1 MAFAPR
7 FFKHRGITVIQKLDP
22 AVPPSDK
29 LGPGCAERNGVSG
42 VSSVADKVGLV
53 LAGGAVAGGA
63 FKAGGLRA
71 LESALVRRQ
80 SAAGAWRPFGLNDF
94 DVFVGLSAGSVL
106 AAVLSAGIPPDEIVR
121 IISGT
126 SEKYESFRVAHFMR
140 PDLSTVPHRLA
151 GFFARQNE
159 LFTNWLSG
167 ATNPALGGRFTIPQ
181 KLIRMVDATSRQL
194 PTGLFDPRA
203 LADYLRR
210 NMERAR
216 IVDDFATAARQTG
229 RELYLTATDLN
240 RGRLIVF
247 GHDEPYSKVPISQA
261 IAASCALPLW
271 YRPMAI
277 ENPLADQPGEPAR
290 LDLAD
295 GGLMRTANVRVAVEK
310 GCRLVVCYNPFTHI
324 RYDRAGRSLAEHG
337 PVAIASQSVRTMIGA
352 RLAIAK
358 ELLFH
363 DPNVKADI
371 VFIEPAEDDYA
382 FFQMGALNFWSK
394 NRAAQH
400 GFVAVGTALDASYD
414 LLHGVFLRHG
424 IELRPPERAQP
435 RTPSPARLAVEMRE
449 SRG

>member
-1 MAFAPR
+1 MAFSPR

-22 AVPPSDK
+22 EVARAVGKS
-29 LGPGCAERNGVSG
+29 
-42 VSSVADKVGLV
+42 DKVGIV

-71 LESALVRRQ
+71 LDEALVRRQ
-80 SAAGAWRPFGLNDF
+80 RPGGGWQPFGLNDF
-94 DVFVGLSAGSVL
+94 DVFVGLSAGSML
-106 AAVLSAGIPPDEIVR
+106 AAVLSAGIAPDEIFK
-121 IISGT
+121 IISGN
-126 SEKYESFRVAHFMR
+126 SDVYESFRAWHFMR
-140 PDLSTVPHRLA
+140 PDLSAVPRRLM

-159 LFTNWLSG
+159 LVSNWLSG
-167 ATNPALGGRFTIPQ
+167 ATNPALGGRFTVGQ
-181 KLIRMVDATSRQL
+181 TLARMVDATSRLL
-194 PTGLFDPRA
+194 PAGLFDPRA

-210 NMERAR
+210 NMAKAG
-216 IVDDFATAARQTG
+216 IADDFAAAVKKTG

-247 GHDEPYSKVPISQA
+247 GHDEPYGKVPISEA

-271 YRPMAI
+271 YRPMRI
-277 ENPLADQPGEPAR
+277 DNPLAGCLGEPGH

-310 GCRLVVCYNPFTHI
+310 GCSLVVCYNPFTHI

-337 PVAIASQSVRTMIGA
+337 PLAIASQSMRTLIGA
-352 RLAIAK
+352 RLSIAK

-400 GFVAVGTALDASYD
+400 GYAQVGAALDASHD
-414 LLHGVFLRHG
+414 LLTGLFLRHG
-424 IELRPPERAQP
+424 IELRPPARVQP
-435 RTPSPARLAVEMRE
+435 RTPSAARLAVEMRE
-449 SRG
+449 SRGP